1 MTDAALHRPGPRALA
16 PLFALTVFTG
26 AGLVFMVEPM
36 AARLVLPVL
45 GGSSAVWNT
54 SLAFFQA
61 ALLIGYVYA
70 HALQRIGSQRTQ
82 MLIHLAVLA
91 ISALALPLNLTDAFG
106 APPPDQPALWLVK
119 VLTVSLGAPFAALS
133 ATAPLLQA
141 WQARTGGGAESG
153 PWGLYAASN
162 LGSLLALVAYPAIV
176 EPHLGLSQQTLTW
189 SLGFLVFG
197 AMMAVLALGL
207 WRAPAMAVHRLEASA
222 AANPWG
228 DRLVWT
234 LLAALPS
241 SLMLGVTQY
250 VTTDVGS
257 APFLWVG
264 PLALYLLTFV
274 VAFSANGERWRT
286 LALVVQAFSAPFA
299 CYLSRP
305 IPHAFLMGVGVHFE
319 NFFLTALV
327 CHQALVARRPEVAR
341 LTEFYVCMSLGG
353 MLGGFFN
360 AFVAPVAFNGI
371 VEYPAVLVLACLAR
385 PWNRTGRGAWIA
397 RVGIVVCFLAV
408 GLGVMLARPHT
419 AGLLLP
425 GLTAGGRAGLGT
437 AAQVTAY
444 LGAVLTLNRGVYFTL
459 AMLAMVVLGV
469 NNLGRPDTLQTWR
482 GFYGVLRETHL
493 NDPTLGGEV
502 IKLSHGSTLH
512 GAEALAPAH
521 RCQPLLYYAHET
533 PIGQVFDAV
542 QAARPSVHV
551 GAVGLGTGTTSA
563 YDRAGDAF
571 TYFEIDPLVRQ
582 VASHRFHYLSECA
595 KGSLDFRMGD
605 ARLGLK
611 RVADQ
616 TFDILLIDA
625 FSSDSVP
632 AHLMTLEAVKLYLAK
647 VKPDGVVILHL
658 SNRNLDLIGPAK
670 AAARAAGAASLFQS
684 HQSSDKRSDMWE
696 SSEDALILSPTPA
709 GLAPFAKDQR
719 WRAYAPVSVA
729 PWTDDYTD
737 LFGAMMRQLSRRRPM
752 QRW

>member
-1 MTDAALHRPGPRALA
+1 MTDAALHRPRPRALA

-70 HALQRIGSQRTQ
+70 HGLQRIRSQRVQ
-82 MLIHLAVLA
+82 MTIHLVVLA
-91 ISALALPLNLTDAFG
+91 AAALCLPLNLTTAFG
-106 APPPDQPALWLVK
+106 APPPDQPALWLVQ

-141 WQARTGGGAESG
+141 WQARTGAGAESG

-162 LGSLLALVAYPAIV
+162 LGSLLALVAYPAVV

-189 SLGFLVFG
+189 SLGFVVFA

-207 WRAPAMAVHRLEASA
+207 WGAPALAVQRLEAGA
-222 AANPWG
+222 AAHPWR
-228 DRLVWT
+228 DRLIWT
-234 LLAALPS
+234 VLAALPS

-274 VAFSANGERWRT
+274 IAFSGAGPRWRT
-286 LALVVQAFSAPFA
+286 LALVIQALSAPFA

-319 NFFLTALV
+319 NFFFTALV

-360 AFVAPVAFNGI
+360 AFVAPVAFNGVI
-371 VEYPAVLVLACLAR
+371 EYPAVLVLACLAR
-385 PWNRTGRGAWIA
+385 PWNRTGRFAWLT
-397 RVGIVVCFLAV
+397 RVGLLICLLAV
-408 GLGVMLARPHT
+408 GVGIALARPQT
-419 AGLLLP
+419 AGLMLP

-437 AAQVTAY
+437 AALITAY
-444 LGAVLTLNRGVYFTL
+444 LGAAMTLNRGVYFTL

-493 NDPTLGGEV
+493 NDPSLGGEV

-512 GAEALAPAH
+512 GAEALASAY

-533 PIGQVFDAV
+533 PIGQVFDAE
-542 QAARPSVHV
+542 QSAKPSVRV

-563 YDRAGDAF
+563 YDRPGDSF

-582 VASHRFHYLSECA
+582 IASHRFHYLGECA
-595 KGSLDFRMGD
+595 KGALDFRMGD

-611 RVADQ
+611 RISDR

-632 AHLMTLEAVKLYLAK
+632 AHLMTLEAIKLYLAK
-647 VKPDGVVILHL
+647 VKTDGVVILHL

-670 AAARAAGAASLFQS
+670 AAAQAAGAASLFQS
-684 HQSSDKRSDMWE
+684 HQASGEKSDMWE
-696 SSEDALILSPTPA
+696 STEDALILSPTAA
-709 GLAPFAKDQR
+709 GLAPFSQDQR
-719 WRAYAPVSVA
+719 WRTFTPTTVK

-737 LFGAMMRQLSRRRPM
+737 LYGAMMRQLTRKGPMRR
-752 QRW
+752 W